1 MKITCGHIINKPSSH
16 SRRWRKK
23 ERGTERKSMMSSREE
38 RQKKRIIM
46 KKKCI
51 YSEICTRVVCVN
63 RGKMYRILYYMAGKG
78 TFAIALHVLVYPSK
92 AITMRQFWAAWQFAE
107 IHMIRSR
114 YIRSQQ
120 SFTYYTIAHTHTQ
133 PWCII
138 GVYGMME
145 QFEYVCGVWTLLFFC
160 FKFKPA
166 SGWMDGCYCCSTYVQ
181 MQSHQRNAREKC
193 FLAFVW

>member
-1 MKITCGHIINKPSSH
+1 
-16 SRRWRKK
+16 
-23 ERGTERKSMMSSREE
+23 
-38 RQKKRIIM
+38 M

-120 SFTYYTIAHTHTQ
+120 SFTYYTIAHTHNHDR
-133 PWCII
+133 C
-138 GVYGMME
+138 
-145 QFEYVCGVWTLLFFC
+145 VWNDGTVWIRMRCVDASFFVLN
-160 FKFKPA
+160 
-166 SGWMDGCYCCSTYVQ
+166 SNQQVDGWMDAIAVVRTFKCNPINE
-181 MQSHQRNAREKC
+181 MHKRNV
-193 FLAFVW
+193 F

>member
-1 MKITCGHIINKPSSH
+1 ME
-16 SRRWRKK
+16 K
-23 ERGTERKSMMSSREE
+23 ERERDREKE
-38 RQKKRIIM
+38 YDEFKRRKTKKRIIM

-120 SFTYYTIAHTHTQ
+120 SFTIAHTHTTMVHHRCVWNDGTVWIRM
-133 PWCII
+133 WC
-138 GVYGMME
+138 VDAS
-145 QFEYVCGVWTLLFFC
+145 FFC

>member
-120 SFTYYTIAHTHTQ
+120 SFTYYTIAHTQ
-133 PWCII
+133 SRSVC
-138 GVYGMME
+138 ME
-145 QFEYVCGVWTLLFFC
+145 WWNSLNTYAVCGRFSFC

-166 SGWMDGCYCCSTYVQ
+166 SGWMDGCYCSSTYVQ
-181 MQSHQRNAREKC
+181 MQSHQRNAQEKC